1 MARYALRN
9 QDKIAD
15 KLGKERVE
23 MLLSSIK
30 STTPVMPSS
39 EKVNGLDVLIF
50 NDARCSGVTHRFSVT
65 GGLYD
70 VKILAYLGSQ
80 GL

>member
-1 MARYALRN
+1 
-9 QDKIAD
+9 
-15 KLGKERVE
+15 
-23 MLLSSIK
+23 
-30 STTPVMPSS
+30 MPSS

-50 NDARCSGVTHRFSVT
+50 NDARCSGVTHRFAVT